1 MSKLLFPHDELRPIQ
16 EEVVSTI
23 LKSLDGKQSVVIH
36 APTGLGKTAAS
47 LAPSLSFA
55 LDNNKTIFFLT
66 SKNTQHLIAVETLRA
81 IKNRF
86 GIKIISTDVVGKKWM
101 CIQPG
106 ISLLSSNEFNDY
118 CRTLRE
124 DHKCEFYE
132 RLRKGDSL
140 SPDARLALADL
151 IDMSPVSV
159 KDLISLGERA
169 RLCPYELGMLL
180 ARESKVIVADY
191 YYLFHPKIR
200 ESFLK
205 KNNISLADSI
215 IIIDEGHNL
224 PNRLKDLATQNLSLV
239 LIKRAISEAKKF
251 GFSSLVN
258 IFEKL
263 ANILIKLMPLNLDEA
278 LISKDDFLSK
288 LNGFVDYMEL
298 LKECFSVA
306 DNIREEQK
314 NSYIGSIANF
324 LDAWLGGDDGFV
336 RIISRKKGVSED
348 NIILSYRCLDPS
360 IISKEVIENSFST
373 ILMSG
378 TLTPTSMYSQ
388 VLGFPSDSLS
398 KEFPSPFPQ
407 ENRLNL
413 IVAKTSTKFTARSDE
428 QFKSIAKVVT
438 DIVNITPGN
447 SAVFFPSYF
456 IKDQVDRFLS
466 GITKT
471 VFHERQNMSKD
482 EKDSMIES
490 FRRYKKTGAVLLA
503 VVSGSFGEGIDLPG
517 EELKSVIVVGLPL
530 SRPDL
535 ETKALIDYYD
545 KKFNNGWNFGYV
557 YPAFNKVIQNAGRCI
572 RSASDKGVIVFLDER
587 FTWTQYYRCFPTDW
601 KMKVTVNEYVSKIK
615 DFFVNH
621 DYPIK
626 EDVSKPSE
634 KSSSSEDFFE
644 DVPDYYSDPNDSSK
658 NPFDKFE

>member
-1 MSKLLFPHDELRPIQ
+1 
-16 EEVVSTI
+16 
-23 LKSLDGKQSVVIH
+23 
-36 APTGLGKTAAS
+36 
-47 LAPSLSFA
+47 
-55 LDNNKTIFFLT
+55 
-66 SKNTQHLIAVETLRA
+66 
-81 IKNRF
+81 
-86 GIKIISTDVVGKKWM
+86 
-101 CIQPG
+101 
-106 ISLLSSNEFNDY
+106 
-118 CRTLRE
+118 
-124 DHKCEFYE
+124 
-132 RLRKGDSL
+132 
-140 SPDARLALADL
+140 
-151 IDMSPVSV
+151 
-159 KDLISLGERA
+159 
-169 RLCPYELGMLL
+169 
-180 ARESKVIVADY
+180 
-191 YYLFHPKIR
+191 
-200 ESFLK
+200 
-205 KNNISLADSI
+205 
-215 IIIDEGHNL
+215 
-224 PNRLKDLATQNLSLV
+224 LV

-288 LNGFVDYMEL
+288 LNGIVDYMEL